1 MYVCY
6 YGCLTELTKEYHAMK
21 EWWKKAT
28 LKTKL
33 LVGFVVAVVILVT
46 LSLIFGPDE
55 AQALQTLL

>member
-1 MYVCY
+1 
-6 YGCLTELTKEYHAMK
+6 MK